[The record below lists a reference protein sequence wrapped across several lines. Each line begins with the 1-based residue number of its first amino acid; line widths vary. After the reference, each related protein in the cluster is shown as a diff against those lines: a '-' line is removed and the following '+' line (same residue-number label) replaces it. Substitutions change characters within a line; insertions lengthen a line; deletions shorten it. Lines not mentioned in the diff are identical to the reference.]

1 MPTTKGLVLW
11 ALDENSNPT
20 FSKVEMA
27 SEDELLIVLQ
37 IRKMDG
43 EKIVPRWK
51 TAVNVL
57 KADGNSGWVGIG
69 WLYKPRS

>member
-1 MPTTKGLVLW
+1 MSTTKDLFLW

-20 FSKVEMA
+20 SGKDMA
-27 SEDELLIVLQ
+27 SEDEILIVLQ
-37 IRKMDG
+37 TRNMEG

-57 KADGNSGWVGIG
+57 KSDGNSGWVGIG
-69 WLYKPRS
+69 WLYKPKG